1 MRSKQT
7 DMTDTADSATKVDA
21 ETSNGICRSVRA
33 ADAAAGFVVGE
44 QGAELFAP
52 APQDDQPFPLSLT
65 EREESRRRCREAD
78 IRMRCLELA
87 IRHSSHHGDMGTV
100 VATARKMEAF
110 VLGAETTSQVP
121 CSV

>member
-1 MRSKQT
+1 MSG
-7 DMTDTADSATKVDA
+7 TADTSAKIDA
-21 ETSNGICRSVRA
+21 ETINGFRRSVRSSA
-33 ADAAAGFVVGE
+33 EAAGYVVGE

-87 IRHSSHHGDMGTV
+87 IRYSSHHGDMGTV